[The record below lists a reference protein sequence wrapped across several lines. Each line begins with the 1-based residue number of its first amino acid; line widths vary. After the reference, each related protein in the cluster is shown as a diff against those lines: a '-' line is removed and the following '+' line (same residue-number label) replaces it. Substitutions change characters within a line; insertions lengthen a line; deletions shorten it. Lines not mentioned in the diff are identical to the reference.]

1 MHKSALII
9 CLLLFTA
16 CGSNQHLACSG
27 QDWKDLGF
35 ETAVTGKSVRTFD
48 SYKDQCG
55 SRLEANAMDL
65 YLDGYTMGI
74 LGYCTY
80 EKGYELGSSNRSV
93 KPTCPLELRAEF
105 NRGYN
110 QGKVEFDKKADLM
123 KKMDAAREES
133 DRVERATQNMGAN
146 RSPGD

>member
-1 MHKSALII
+1 MYKSALIV
-9 CLLLFTA
+9 CLLSLAA
-16 CGSNQHLACSG
+16 CSSNPQVACSG
-27 QDWKDLGF
+27 QDWKELGF
-35 ETAVTGKSVRTFD
+35 ETAVSGKPVRTFD

-65 YLDGYTMGI
+65 YLDGYTLGI

-80 EKGYELGSSNRSV
+80 EKGFELGSSNRSV

-110 QGKVEFDKKADLM
+110 HGKVEFDKKADLM
-123 KKMDAAREES
+123 KKMDAMKEEA
-133 DRVERATQNMGAN
+133 DRSERATQNMDASRGP
-146 RSPGD
+146 RD